1 MMTPHPFWAQ
11 KTDDAAR
18 AKIIER
24 QKQGAM
30 AQLKS
35 LGDIYATNKEAR
47 LLRKMAG
54 IAERKPQ
61 AVTAEVSEAA
71 GPAKAKGRGRP
82 TAPKQTPVL
91 EVKPE
96 PEQTPF
102 HVYPM
107 HMGTVVQPWVA
118 KPVQHNTVDWTKVWP
133 YSEISY
139 AKPLWKQ
146 IAEEVCLKH
155 RITWTEL
162 HSKQRQP
169 RIVACRHE
177 VFYRLKKEVAM
188 SLPDIGRLIGGRD
201 HTTVLHGVRMHEQR
215 VLGVQ
220 AEVA

>member
-18 AKIIER
+18 AKIIEW
-24 QKQGAM
+24 QKRGAV
-30 AQLKS
+30 AQLES
-35 LGDIYATNKEAR
+35 LGDIYATDKEAR

-61 AVTAEVSEAA
+61 ANEAEADGVSD
-71 GPAKAKGRGRP
+71 PAKARRRGRP
-82 TAPKQTPVL
+82 AKPKATPVPKA
-91 EVKPE
+91 KPVE
-96 PEQTPF
+96 PPF

-107 HMGTVVQPWVA
+107 HMGTVTQPWVA
-118 KPVQHNTVDWTKVWP
+118 KPVQHNSVDWTKVWP

-177 VFYRLKKEVAM
+177 VFYRLKKEVAL
-188 SLPDIGRLIGGRD
+188 SLPEIGRLVGGRD
-201 HTTVLHGVRMHEQR
+201 HTTVLWGVRMHEQR
-215 VLGVQ
+215 VLGLP